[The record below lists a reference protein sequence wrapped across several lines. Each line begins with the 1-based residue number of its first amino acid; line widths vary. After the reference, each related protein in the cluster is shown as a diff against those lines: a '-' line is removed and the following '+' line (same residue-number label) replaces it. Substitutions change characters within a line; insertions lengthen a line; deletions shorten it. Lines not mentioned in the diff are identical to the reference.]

1 MPRNGR
7 LQPRKKAPFN
17 RKRQNREELLR
28 ISRHPPEWNTNGGA
42 ASKRNLSAL
51 QHGWAVCRLFA
62 VSANSFERAV
72 LRRLFSDC
80 RGKIHLARHRG
91 LRFKLSPENQRS
103 GIAPDIA
110 ERKFNRARK
119 RHGISVA
126 PSPLCLQ
133 RLARR
138 PCWRCL
144 IEQEKRAFAVAL
156 GVKSQRT
163 AFAGRKCDVHLP
175 TANHARRLCAGQD
188 GDAYLSNRHQD

>member
-7 LQPRKKAPFN
+7 LQPRKKATFKSETTESRGAFTHFPSPPGMEH
-17 RKRQNREELLR
+17 KRRCR
-28 ISRHPPEWNTNGGA
+28 
-42 ASKRNLSAL
+42 SKRNLSAL
-51 QHGWAVCRLFA
+51 QHGWARCRLFA

-119 RHGISVA
+119 RHRISVA